1 VKFENLNSVDIIFTD
16 DTSKWSRVCVVEA
29 QDDPALSV
37 GNQIKMGL
45 RQSPSVDKDG
55 NDDAS
60 GTMGMGWFPGY
71 AIDIET
77 GERLNII
84 FAEDSW
90 QTSENGDDMIWNPT
104 SKIRTDLR
112 PDFNPQ
118 TNEFSG
124 GNYLFGGKHFIYV
137 LNGSSLAK
145 GHEDY
150 INGNLADADNAPN
163 YDKGAWVHAKLSS
176 TPLLPYQFDVFE
188 NIGWVGIPLLGEGR
202 ELLTNDVRVKLRVSK
217 PYKQY
222 ETVSGDKILKTSDA
236 LVSGSS
242 YTVAFHHPSN
252 TNPSGSWG
260 GTSVTHDGVSY
271 QPGEIFIATNTSFT
285 GNNKARVIAQSALN
299 GYNPIYR
306 FNTDDVAPDKNNLE
320 VAKDA
325 MELINVV
332 PNPYYAYSSYENNQL
347 DNRVK
352 ITNLPQQATVSI
364 FTVSGTLVRKIKKD
378 DNVTSVDWDLKNDYG
393 IPIASGLYIIHIRG
407 KLWDADNKEFVEK
420 DKVIKWFGALRPID
434 LDTF

>member
-1 VKFENLNSVDIIFTD
+1 V
-16 DTSKWSRVCVVEA
+16 
-29 QDDPALSV
+29 
-37 GNQIKMGL
+37 
-45 RQSPSVDKDG
+45 
-55 NDDAS
+55 
-60 GTMGMGWFPGY
+60 
-71 AIDIET
+71 
-77 GERLNII
+77 
-84 FAEDSW
+84 
-90 QTSENGDDMIWNPT
+90 
-104 SKIRTDLR
+104 
-112 PDFNPQ
+112 
-118 TNEFSG
+118 
-124 GNYLFGGKHFIYV
+124 
-137 LNGSSLAK
+137 
-145 GHEDY
+145 
-150 INGNLADADNAPN
+150 
-163 YDKGAWVHAKLSS
+163 
-176 TPLLPYQFDVFE
+176 PLLA
-188 NIGWVGIPLLGEGR
+188 EGR

-236 LVSGSS
+236 LVVGSS
-242 YTVAFHHPSN
+242 YTVAFYHPSN

-260 GTSVTHDGVSY
+260 GKSVTHDGVSY
-271 QPGEIFIATNTSFT
+271 QPGEVFIATNTSFT
-285 GNNKARVIAQSALN
+285 GDAKARVIAQSALN

-306 FNTDDVAPDKNNLE
+306 FNTDDIAPDKNNLE

-407 KLWDADNKEFVEK
+407 KLWDEDNKEFVEK